1 MRRRCSAALVER
13 RGCCVLPRWWC
24 CGAGGRYARHQIT
37 SEEDAGVFYTLEFPP
52 PPSVVRGGAGADTQ
66 IPRLSFLAKSIFHRV
81 DGSRKRRCLAAMRQW
96 EVRVGCRRKK
106 RNAPPR
112 WTEAVKQWR
121 SLAEEEGEI
130 LACCFTSR
138 SFIPICF
145 FVFFN
150 ITLFPFFP
158 AARPLPSL
166 RKLSSPPPPA
176 KVNSQPVCGNIGGGR
191 FGGGGGWRGGG
202 GRVLSPALHSQSAA
216 HTSRRRR
223 RSERHRREAHRDDIM
238 RAPCLG
244 SCYPLLQTIR
254 IIIFWGAS
262 APRGDDA
269 LHLRRAAREKVLM
282 RVDTRFTPNSLLD
295 FYKKPSALDYF
306 SQLKR

>member
-1 MRRRCSAALVER
+1 MLRSPGVVVLRRRRQVREAPNYKR
-13 RGCCVLPRWWC
+13 RGCWC
-24 CGAGGRYARHQIT
+24 LLHPGI
-37 SEEDAGVFYTLEFPP
+37 S
-52 PPSVVRGGAGADTQ
+52 PPSLCRWGGGGADTQ
-66 IPRLSFLAKSIFHRV
+66 IPRLSFLTKSIFHRV

-106 RNAPPR
+106 RNALPR

-130 LACCFTSR
+130 LACCFMSR
-138 SFIPICF
+138 SFIPIRF

-176 KVNSQPVCGNIGGGR
+176 KVNSQPVCRNIGGGR
-191 FGGGGGWRGGG
+191 FGGGGWRGGG
-202 GRVLSPALHSQSAA
+202 GRFLSPALHSQSTA
-216 HTSRRRR
+216 HTSRRRRR
-223 RSERHRREAHRDDIM
+223 RSERHRREARTDDIM
-238 RAPCLG
+238 RALCLG

-254 IIIFWGAS
+254 IIIFWGRVGPERRRCIAS
-262 APRGDDA
+262 APGSP
-269 LHLRRAAREKVLM
+269 REG
-282 RVDTRFTPNSLLD
+282 
-295 FYKKPSALDYF
+295 AHAG
-306 SQLKR
+306 